1 METMNTKTMLIP
13 VILAMTFLLVGFAS
27 ATELDI
33 QNVEFNSMVLSPSA
47 AYTETVNVENTV
59 PVLVHFTTDNTS
71 YDVEV
76 EVELEGEHDVDT
88 SKEIGTMEANS
99 KRAILFNLEIPSR
112 ADERNEEYTLYVT
125 ITSEAERIEESYTI
139 KIQRE
144 SDELSVLSV
153 DYNTQIS
160 AGESFPVSVVVKNTG
175 YNRGDDNYVIAS
187 IPALGISSRG
197 YAGDLIPVEDY
208 EDYDDEED
216 STNEVVYLQVP
227 QNAPAG
233 VYELVVEAYNDD
245 AETQVTKL
253 ISITESSQ
261 TTVLAATKSQDVSAG
276 ESAEYDL
283 IIVNTANTARVFQL
297 SAVSSES
304 LIVTV
309 PSVIAV
315 GAGESETITVKA
327 TVPSDTEEG
336 TYTFSAEVEGK
347 QVVFAANVI
356 GSTGTVSS
364 SIVGLTVVLVIV
376 FVVLLAV
383 LIILISRKDN
393 TVEEVETSYY

>member
-1 METMNTKTMLIP
+1 MEKMNTKTMLIP
-13 VILAMTFLLVGFAS
+13 MIVALALFLVSFAS
-27 ATELDI
+27 AAELDI
-33 QNVEFNSMVLSPSA
+33 QNVEFNSMILSPSA
-47 AYTETVNVENTV
+47 SYTETVNVGNTV
-59 PVLVHFTTDNTS
+59 PVLVHFTTDNIS

-76 EVELEGEHDVDT
+76 EVELEGEDDVDA
-88 SKEIGTMEANS
+88 SKEVGTMEANS
-99 KRAILFNLEIPSR
+99 RRAILFNLEVPAR
-112 ADERNEEYTLYVT
+112 ADERNDEYTLYVT
-125 ITSEAERIEESYTI
+125 ITSDAERIENSYTI
-139 KIQRE
+139 KVQRE

-160 AGESFPVSVVVKNTG
+160 AGETFPVSVVIKNTG
-175 YNRGDDNYVIAS
+175 YDRGDDNYVVAS
-187 IPALGISSRG
+187 IPALGISSRT
-197 YAGDLIPVEDY
+197 YAGDLIPTEDY
-208 EDYDDEED
+208 MDYDDEED
-216 STNEVVYLQVP
+216 SAHDVVYLQVP

-233 VYELVVEAYNDD
+233 VYELVIEAYNDD

-253 ISITESSQ
+253 ISIEESSQ
-261 TTVLAATKSQDVSAG
+261 TTVLAATKSQDISAG
-276 ESAEYDL
+276 ESADYSL
-283 IIVNTANTARVFQL
+283 IIVNSANTARVFQL
-297 SAVSSES
+297 SAVSSED

-309 PSVIAV
+309 PSVVAV
-315 GAGESETITVKA
+315 GAGASETITVKA

-336 TYTFSAEVEGK
+336 TYTFSADVEGK

-356 GSTGTVSS
+356 GNTGTVSS